1 MKSKDWPD
9 DLISAISAVIRERR
23 TSLGLSIYAVSQLS
37 GVSQQAISYFE
48 KEARRPTLESLAR
61 LSVSLELK
69 VSELI
74 AMAEK
79 RLNR

>member
-9 DLISAISAVIRERR
+9 DLISAICAVIRERR
-23 TSLGLSIYAVSQLS
+23 ASLGLSIYTVSQLS

-48 KEARRPTLESLAR
+48 REMRRPTLESLAR
-61 LSVSLELK
+61 LSVSLQLK

-74 AMAEK
+74 ALAEK